1 MLEDFPD
8 ADWEQYTEYYDY
20 INIRFW
26 MAQYAFAK
34 ACEYADN
41 IAQQVA
47 DLTGKGCGA
56 KVWFHLDMLDV
67 GLDQ

>member
-26 MAQYAFAK
+26 MAQCAFTYVS
-34 ACEYADN
+34 EYAAN
-41 IAQQVA
+41 VAQQVV
-47 DLTGKGCGA
+47 DLTGKSCGSE
-56 KVWFHLDMLDV
+56 VRFHLDMLDV